1 MKDWDDPDRFRF
13 FNEMKRKQQERLDR
27 WKDDAEERKKFI
39 LRCASGGGMRHVK
52 SRAKRAD
59 ISLPKMSWDK

>member
-13 FNEMKRKQQERLDR
+13 FHEMKRREAERMER
-27 WKDDAEERKKFI
+27 WNDVEERKKFI

-52 SRAKRAD
+52 SRAKRANV
-59 ISLPKMSWDK
+59 SLVKMSWDK